1 MESPKPRH
9 REGQRPGSPSDDAY
23 GLDNAPPSDPEDP
36 AEDPVAP
43 RENERANIG
52 EQLKPRRRPKAKWPG
67 TLTDD

>member
-36 AEDPVAP
+36 VAP

-52 EQLKPRRRPKAKWPG
+52 EQLRRRRRPKAKWPG
-67 TLTDD
+67 TLADD